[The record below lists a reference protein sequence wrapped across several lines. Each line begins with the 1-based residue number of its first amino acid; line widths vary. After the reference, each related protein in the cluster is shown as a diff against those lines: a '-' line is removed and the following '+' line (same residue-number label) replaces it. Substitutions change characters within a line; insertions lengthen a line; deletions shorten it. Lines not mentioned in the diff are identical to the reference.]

1 MSLVSPLGRVLGLGS
16 AKGGSRHWY
25 AQRLSSIAVAIL
37 GIWFLGALT
46 RLGGTDLDSLRAW
59 LQAPLSATLLLLTVG
74 TFAWHAVL
82 GLQVV
87 IEDYVGSR
95 GLRLALLIGMKF
107 TIVLAGAAAAI
118 AVLRLALGVPA

>member
-1 MSLVSPLGRVLGLGS
+1 MVAHLGG
-16 AKGGSRHWY
+16 
-25 AQRLSSIAVAIL
+25 AQRVPVAEERDPETHERGDETGKHPCREHDEQHQL
-37 GIWFLGALT
+37 AG
-46 RLGGTDLDSLRAW
+46 
-59 LQAPLSATLLLLTVG
+59 LQPGV
-74 TFAWHAVL
+74 AVL

-107 TIVLAGAAAAI
+107 TIVLAAAAAAI